1 MYALHSFIQRK
12 ENQSQGT
19 FSFKNSG
26 MGKKRHKLSIF
37 LFIYI

>member
-12 ENQSQGT
+12 ENQSQST

-26 MGKKRHKLSIF
+26 MGKKRHKMKNVT
-37 LFIYI
+37 FIYI